1 MTLSELKIFKQTG
14 EKITC
19 LTAYDASFAQLFDE
33 CGVDTILVG
42 DSLGNVIQGGENTLS
57 VTMEDM
63 IYHTQSVA
71 KGIQDSLLIADMP
84 YQSYTNAE
92 QTLVNAQR
100 LINAGAQMVKFEGG
114 REHKNSFEILQVN
127 NIPVC
132 GHLGLQPQSV
142 IEMGGYKIQGKDEV
156 GAKRII
162 DDALALE
169 AWGVQVLVLECVPAS
184 LAKQIS
190 QMLSIP
196 TIGIGAGV
204 DCDGQVL
211 VSYDM
216 LGINTGYMPK
226 FVKNFLKDNGD
237 IKGAI
242 TAFISAI
249 KIQEFPTDQHSY

>member
-1 MTLSELKIFKQTG
+1 MKLDELQIFKQSA

-19 LTAYDASFAQLFDE
+19 LTAYDSSFSQLFDE
-33 CGVDTILVG
+33 CGVDIVLVG
-42 DSLGNVIQGGENTLS
+42 DSLGNVIQGDENTLG

-71 KGIQDSLLIADMP
+71 KGIKGALLIADMP
-84 YQSYTNAE
+84 YQSYDNAK
-92 QTLVNAQR
+92 QTLANAQR
-100 LINAGAQMVKFEGG
+100 LIDVGAQMVKFEGG
-114 REHKNSFEILQVN
+114 QEHKDSFKILQAN

-142 IEMGGYKIQGKDEV
+142 IKMGGFKVQGKDEAS
-156 GAKRII
+156 AKQII

-169 AWGVQVLVLECVPAS
+169 AWGVKTLVLECVPAA
-184 LAKQIS
+184 LAKQVS
-190 QMLSIP
+190 QALSIP

-216 LGINTGYMPK
+216 LGINTKRLPR
-226 FVKNFLKDNGD
+226 FVKNFLKDNND
-237 IKGAI
+237 IQGAI
-242 TAFISAI
+242 NAFITAVKTQS
-249 KIQEFPTDQHSY
+249 FPGNEHSY